1 MLRCCPSYCRPP
13 MPNGADWRRASWPST
28 SSYVHEPLRGVGDHY
43 SDGALNTST
52 TGRSRIPPESGR
64 FSVDLRAVPTLV
76 GPDQVGALSL
86 QFTGPIEVLV
96 PFSSKRANRGPA
108 PMARQPGEPSGASG
122 ANCSWV
128 GSLQQNQ
135 GSLSRARFPAGP
147 FETDPGGGGGEIG
160 LTLARIIASI
170 SLNVRAAVC
179 PTRSSTKVATSA
191 WSWSTAGSGCDQ
203 VHPSRAWS

>member
-1 MLRCCPSYCRPP
+1 MTR
-13 MPNGADWRRASWPST
+13 GAVVA
-28 SSYVHEPLRGVGDHY
+28 E
-43 SDGALNTST
+43 
-52 TGRSRIPPESGR
+52 
-64 FSVDLRAVPTLV
+64 
-76 GPDQVGALSL
+76 
-86 QFTGPIEVLV
+86 
-96 PFSSKRANRGPA
+96 SSKRANRGPA